1 MMHQL
6 IHGEISARLK
16 IPSLPNLY
24 QEMYSCARARGTPC
38 TMTTEIRYQMLSV
51 PAAKRLVRVEPQPYF
66 RGTLVI
72 AEDTRHH
79 FICISHSM
87 GGLQRAIAAIWR

>member
-24 QEMYSCARARGTPC
+24 QEMYSCHTDPELQA
-38 TMTTEIRYQMLSV
+38 IVQ
-51 PAAKRLVRVEPQPYF
+51 
-66 RGTLVI
+66 
-72 AEDTRHH
+72 
-79 FICISHSM
+79 
-87 GGLQRAIAAIWR
+87 GLEVSSP